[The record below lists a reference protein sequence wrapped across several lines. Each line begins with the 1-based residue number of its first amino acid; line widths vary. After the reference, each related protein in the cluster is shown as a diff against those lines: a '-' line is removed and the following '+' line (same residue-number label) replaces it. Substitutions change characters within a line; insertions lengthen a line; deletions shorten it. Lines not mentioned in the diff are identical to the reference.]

1 MELVVMARLRLA
13 FLFTWGMVFGLSQVL
28 LLIVFSAFNYEPS
41 LILTLEVFTAI
52 ATSMITA
59 LMLVKEDI
67 NGKEIFRKE

>member
-1 MELVVMARLRLA
+1 MARLRLA
-13 FLFTWGMVFGLSQVL
+13 FLLTWCMMFGLSQIL